1 MKLGDVLRKERE
13 RKRLAA
19 ETVAT
24 ELGLPIDAYTEIEAG
39 SSPIEEWGGKLARI
53 AIKLFAPTS
62 RLISETGKA
71 IHANPGEGQCG
82 KLIKAHREKRELK
95 QEDLAVQL
103 EMPVEE
109 LVNIEEG
116 TTPLEVYAPM
126 LLRFSELIE
135 QPIFNLFY
143 PCGLPL
149 DKLQDYP

>member
-1 MKLGDVLRKERE
+1 VLRKERE

-24 ELGLPIDAYTEIEAG
+24 ELGYPLMLTQRLKPDHRQSRNGAANW
-39 SSPIEEWGGKLARI
+39 PQI

-62 RLISETGKA
+62 RLISETGKS
-71 IHANPGEGQCG
+71 IHAKPGEGQCG

-109 LVNIEEG
+109 LDSIEAG